1 MNTID
6 YRNTGIILRVS
17 PRININGNVR
27 LEVEQEISNAEAAA
41 NRYMRAF
48 EQGELDAKTCAN
60 RTNAIQVKLGL
71 LRNRREDLKHLIEQ
85 MPGKP
90 SAKAV
95 AQIRRALKHVFA
107 HGTAAQRKA
116 MIEATVAEIRFEGT
130 SLIPV
135 FKVPEEATRPVAK
148 TGLSGEVR
156 AMEPVVRR
164 QGDTEVP
171 EPSKVRP
178 RPGGQVS

>member
-1 MNTID
+1 
-6 YRNTGIILRVS
+6 
-17 PRININGNVR
+17 
-27 LEVEQEISNAEAAA
+27 
-41 NRYMRAF
+41 MRAF
-48 EQGELDAKTCAN
+48 EQGELDAKTCAS

-71 LRNRREDLKHLIEQ
+71 LRNRREDLKHLLEQ
-85 MPGKP
+85 MPGQP

-95 AQIRRALKHVFA
+95 TQIRRALKHVFA

-116 MIEATVAEIRFEGT
+116 MIEATVAEIKFEGT

-164 QGDTEVP
+164 QGL
-171 EPSKVRP
+171 EPRTRGLRVRC
-178 RPGGQVS
+178 SAS